1 MLGPAGERI
10 TAEKEVDG
18 NDHQP
23 DGDFPDDIPF

>member
-10 TAEKEVDG
+10 TAEKE

-23 DGDFPDDIPF
+23 PKDFPDDIPF